1 MNDPWFHRENRNSIP
16 INFVWNTNNKF
27 NESEILPCPFN
38 SLIGIGSFLKNF
50 KFQPS
55 RAPLSTP
62 SLDNIDEIMA
72 RLSKFKKDLNDYKK
86 RKNQGKESS
95 ASKED
100 INHLLWLKAFYS
112 FTEGKYEKAISK
124 FSKCIDNGYINSEY
138 FKEDTDPF
146 YWIGMCNFE
155 SQDFKSAISSFT
167 KSLNYFSE
175 NHTTFYHLACCSFE
189 LKDLKGLKKYITKF
203 FGLVSQKDKSP
214 INSTALFFRGHC
226 FKFENEL
233 QLAAEDFSK
242 LLKME
247 FRKWNNFDED
257 FLDIK
262 KNNHSFRRGKYYYEL
277 GIGELA
283 IDETDLVLRYFPYDA
298 QALFNKA
305 LYHRK
310 LNQLQ
315 DSFKKVSLAIDNCTD
330 ESSNEIFIKFKNEL
344 IKKQW
349 NLALL

>member
-1 MNDPWFHRENRNSIP
+1 MNDPWFHSENRNSIP

-27 NESEILPCPFN
+27 IESEILPSPWN
-38 SLIGIGSFLKNF
+38 SLTGIGSFLKNF

-55 RAPLSTP
+55 RAPLSIS

-72 RLSKFKKDLNDYKK
+72 RLFKFKKDLNDYKK
-86 RKNQGKESS
+86 RKNRGKESS

-124 FSKCIDNGYINSEY
+124 FSKCIDNGYINSAY

-146 YWIGMCNFE
+146 YWIGICNFE

-189 LKDLKGLKKYITKF
+189 LKDLEGLKKYITKF
-203 FGLVSQKDKSP
+203 FGLVSHKDKSL

-247 FRKWNNFDED
+247 FRKWNNLDED
-257 FLDIK
+257 FLDNK
-262 KNNHSFRRGKYYYEL
+262 KNNPSFRRGKYYYEL

-310 LNQLQ
+310 LNLLQ
-315 DSFKKVSLAIDNCTD
+315 DSFKKVSLAIENCTD